1 MLAAPLT
8 DLAGIPAIAVLDRPG
23 VHSAGVVLAVVGIA
37 VSMVGQHAM
46 GDSWRG
52 DVDPDGRTPLVTDG
66 LFRVV
71 RNPIF
76 TGTAITMGGLALIV
90 PNGFAVAMVVGQL
103 IILQIQVKL
112 VEKPYLRRVHGE
124 VYRRHAQRTGRFV
137 RGIGRGL
144 ADP

>member
-1 MLAAPLT
+1 M
-8 DLAGIPAIAVLDRPG
+8 
-23 VHSAGVVLAVVGIA
+23 
-37 VSMVGQHAM
+37 
-46 GDSWRG
+46 
-52 DVDPDGRTPLVTDG
+52 VTDG

-124 VYRRHAQRTGRFV
+124 VYRRYAQRTGRFV
-137 RGIGRGL
+137 LGIGRGL